1 MQGKPTS
8 ADSVTLVKQNPMS
21 IIPNLDAL
29 GAGDIVRAGNTNLDG
44 GWDAVPSFREIS
56 WALAPLPV
64 ADTLSITDTY
74 RHLALAAVE
83 SLHDL
88 HCDYRKLQAANARL
102 LVEFRDV
109 RASRLAAA

>member
-1 MQGKPTS
+1 MTTQPKTERGRLPCRA
-8 ADSVTLVKQNPMS
+8 ADLSGFANWEAGEPVVP
-21 IIPNLDAL
+21 IIQD
-29 GAGDIVRAGNTNLDG
+29 LDG